1 MKRRKRGIGMN
12 LTIVKEKL
20 LKLGE
25 SIGLKVHEETAEQL
39 VLDTH
44 MTAKNYFSSSVYLR
58 LVVYQ
63 SGTLHLFLTFNELA
77 QTYENLFAIN
87 AFNAE
92 NPWFRAYITNIH
104 DRDYLEIHYTAVG
117 LNHENEAIDT
127 FGFLLNELLNEP
139 TMKYLKPIL
148 NGEAD

>member
-1 MKRRKRGIGMN
+1 MN

-92 NPWFRAYITNIH
+92 NPWFRAYITNIGGKDFLELH
-104 DRDYLEIHYTAVG
+104 YVAFSLPSEEETSSTLSYLLG
-117 LNHENEAIDT
+117 D
-127 FGFLLNELLNEP
+127 LLTDE
-139 TMKYLKPIL
+139 TMHYLKPL
-148 NGEAD
+148 VNPQN